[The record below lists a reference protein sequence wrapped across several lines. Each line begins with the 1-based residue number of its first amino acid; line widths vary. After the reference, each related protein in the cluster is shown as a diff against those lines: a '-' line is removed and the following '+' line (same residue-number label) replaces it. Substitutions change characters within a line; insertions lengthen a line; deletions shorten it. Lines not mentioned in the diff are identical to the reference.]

1 VKSPDAAPRGCD
13 QEVERSVT
21 VDISET
27 HSVETKR
34 VAWNSAVVGLEQRV
48 DDASS
53 CPAATMTV
61 VSASAAPN
69 ADIRPLEIMKL
80 LCARW
85 LFDVYQVLAAL
96 TQPIS
101 YFFRSGAARRPDR
114 CFGPG
119 GHITSR

>member
-53 CPAATMTV
+53 CPAATDPTH
-61 VSASAAPN
+61 
-69 ADIRPLEIMKL
+69 L
-80 LCARW
+80 L
-85 LFDVYQVLAAL
+85 LF
-96 TQPIS
+96 S
-101 YFFRSGAARRPDR
+101 FRRGTATGSLFRTRRPHHVKVT
-114 CFGPG
+114 PQIVQAQVE
-119 GHITSR
+119 HALVV